1 MLSVSSTML
10 KKIKL
15 LGIGF
20 IIFTSS
26 KAQTENSP
34 YSRYGL
40 GDVVP
45 SQNIIG
51 RSMGGLAAA
60 YFDYQSINFLN
71 PASYSRLKV
80 TTLDFGLELDNRTI
94 RALNPPRKFSSSSPI
109 ISYVQLG
116 VPLSTKKNV
125 GLNFG
130 LRPLTRINYKI
141 ERNERLADI
150 DSINTLFEGNGGAY
164 EVFAGLGAGTKNFSV
179 GVNVGY
185 LFGSKNYATRITLL
199 PDSSDVFYYQS
210 NHERQANYNGL
221 FINAGAQYAGKIGKT
236 TWLRLG
242 AYGNLKKELKGTR
255 DVLHETFNYNATTGA
270 LDSIDVVSNVKDV
283 SGKVVYPAQFGAG
296 FIIERES
303 KWMLGADL
311 ATSKWND
318 YRFFGETDQVQD
330 SWKLHVGGQVIPNAL
345 SPKSYWNRVAYRAGF
360 QYGQD
365 YIKVDNDLPVWGVS
379 LGAGL
384 PMRRAQYTYQMTM
397 LNVGFE
403 FGQRGNKENLVRE
416 NFFRVSVGLS
426 LSDIWFQKRKYD

>member
-20 IIFTSS
+20 IIFISS

-116 VPLSTKKNV
+116 VPLSAKKNV

-141 ERNERLADI
+141 ERNERQPTKQIIKQVADFFKV
-150 DSINTLFEGNGGAY
+150 DAKELQNDFL
-164 EVFAGLGAGTKNFSV
+164 
-179 GVNVGY
+179 
-185 LFGSKNYATRITLL
+185 
-199 PDSSDVFYYQS
+199 SDVIAY
-210 NHERQANYNGL
+210 
-221 FINAGAQYAGKIGKT
+221 KI
-236 TWLRLG
+236 
-242 AYGNLKKELKGTR
+242 
-255 DVLHETFNYNATTGA
+255 
-270 LDSIDVVSNVKDV
+270 LD
-283 SGKVVYPAQFGAG
+283 
-296 FIIERES
+296 EE
-303 KWMLGADL
+303 ADL
-311 ATSKWND
+311 SILK
-318 YRFFGETDQVQD
+318 
-330 SWKLHVGGQVIPNAL
+330 
-345 SPKSYWNRVAYRAGF
+345 VAEE
-360 QYGQD
+360 
-365 YIKVDNDLPVWGVS
+365 KV
-379 LGAGL
+379 
-384 PMRRAQYTYQMTM
+384 
-397 LNVGFE
+397 
-403 FGQRGNKENLVRE
+403 
-416 NFFRVSVGLS
+416 
-426 LSDIWFQKRKYD
+426 KYLKTVHNGK